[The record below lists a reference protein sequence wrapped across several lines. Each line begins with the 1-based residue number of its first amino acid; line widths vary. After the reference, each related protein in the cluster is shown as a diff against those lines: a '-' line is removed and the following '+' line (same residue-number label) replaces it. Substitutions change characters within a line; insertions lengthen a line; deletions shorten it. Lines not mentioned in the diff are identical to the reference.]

1 MSYAENAE
9 KSNLK
14 FKTRYKNSDLEKEW
28 INDKKNLVKL
38 FMNNERVK
46 I

>member
-9 KSNLK
+9 KNNLK
-14 FKTRYKNSDLEKEW
+14 YKTRYKNSDLEKEW
-28 INDKKNLVKL
+28 INDKKNLMKL
-38 FMNNERVK
+38 FMNNNRIK

>member
-28 INDKKNLVKL
+28 INDQKNLVKL

>member
-9 KSNLK
+9 KINLK
-14 FKTRYKNSDLEKEW
+14 YKTRYKNSDLEKEW
-28 INDKKNLVKL
+28 ISDKNNLMKL
-38 FMNNERVK
+38 FMNNKRVK

>member
-9 KSNLK
+9 KNNLK
-14 FKTRYKNSDLEKEW
+14 YKTRYKNSDLEK
-28 INDKKNLVKL
+28 IL
-38 FMNNERVK
+38 FHAFSSHLGKVYALKTEL